1 MKREPREREFPYIPR
16 GVAVLQV
23 GRPYGADD
31 NRAYVMSL
39 MDARYPNVSAAYADL
54 ANGSCGEGCIVTL
67 QDVVS
72 DPGHEDNWGSDGGA
86 NLGD

>member
-1 MKREPREREFPYIPR
+1 
-16 GVAVLQV
+16 
-23 GRPYGADD
+23 
-31 NRAYVMSL
+31 

-72 DPGHEDNWGSDGGA
+72 DPGHEDNWGTDGGA